1 MMIADFLF
9 CFFFL
14 VEKNDNAG
22 VQSEC
27 SIGQCFSSK
36 LQSLPGELEAKFAVL
51 KQQIPLEG
59 SALRNSQNQF
69 VLLLL
74 PVEFID

>member
-1 MMIADFLF
+1 MTTPVFRASVPFDS
-9 CFFFL
+9 
-14 VEKNDNAG
+14 V
-22 VQSEC
+22 
-27 SIGQCFSSK
+27 
-36 LQSLPGELEAKFAVL
+36 QSLPGELEAKFAVL